1 MKLSELDKTT
11 DLRRVS
17 TLGYVVDEQGRR
29 ESCQVPLAFL
39 QEAVDKAVQA
49 ELTARNAVAEA
60 QKAVA
65 EAQKAAAS
73 AERSRRI
80 VEDMTAIIG
89 GGKLP
94 TEADTI
100 IGAINELYGYIF
112 PTAKGSFSKAFNRS
126 FNI

>member
-39 QEAVDKAVQA
+39 QEAVDKAK
-49 ELTARNAVAEA
+49 E
-60 QKAVA
+60 
-65 EAQKAAAS
+65 AAAL
-73 AERSRRI
+73 AEKSLKI
-80 VEDMTAIIG
+80 VEKMASVIG

-112 PTAKGSFSKAFNRS
+112 PTAKGSFSQAFNRS